1 MHIIKLDA
9 IDSTNSYLKTLS
21 SSSVLEDFTVVTA
34 KTQTQGRG
42 QMGTHWQADSE
53 KNLTMSVYKQFS
65 GVALE
70 QQFYISTATALA
82 IVSTLSRFT
91 IPRLFVKWPNDILS
105 DTKKVCGILIENVI
119 KQDTLVA
126 SVIGIGL
133 NINQTEFKAVPN
145 ASSMRLIN
153 GTVFNVDEVLHTLLK
168 ELEKTYNRL
177 ENGDFLN
184 LKKDYEKRLFRKNK
198 PSTFKTAEGDLFSGF
213 IECVTNSGNL
223 QLRLEDNEIREFGLK
238 DITLL
243 Y

>member
-21 SSSVLEDFTVVTA
+21 ASSVLKDFTIVTA
-34 KTQTQGRG
+34 KTQSQGRG
-42 QMGTHWQADSE
+42 QMGTHWQADSG

-65 GVALE
+65 GVGLE
-70 QQFYISTATALA
+70 QQFYISMATALA
-82 IVSTLSRFT
+82 LINTLSKFT

-105 DTKKVCGILIENVI
+105 DNKKVCGILIENVI
-119 KQDTLVA
+119 KQDRLIA

-133 NINQTEFKAVPN
+133 NINQTEFTGVPN

-153 GTVFNVDEVLHTLLK
+153 GSVFSTEEVLHTLLK
-168 ELEKTYNRL
+168 ELKETYGILEK
-177 ENGDFLN
+177 GDLLN
-184 LKKDYEKRLFRKNK
+184 LKKAYEAKLFRKNK
-198 PSTFKTAEGDLFSGF
+198 PSTFKTAEGNLFSGF

-238 DITLL
+238 DISLL